1 MLEVLSRVTLMS
13 FSRKGL
19 EDLLCE
25 IPRLFGLQQFFLPC
39 YIGGYSSG
47 EENVEILSIP
57 TELEGE
63 GELRTWEQPDSEVP
77 KASLNLAT
85 GPFAI

>member
-1 MLEVLSRVTLMS
+1 MS

-19 EDLLCE
+19 DDLPCE

-39 YIGGYSSG
+39 CIGGCSFR
-47 EENVEILSIP
+47 EENVEILFIP
-57 TELEGE
+57 TELEGQR
-63 GELRTWEQPDSEVP
+63 ELKTQEQPDIEVP
-77 KASLNLAT
+77 KASLNLAI